1 MSSPPPEAGASQ
13 RIVGLYEDNAAAWD
27 RMRGRDLSEKPWLD
41 RFRACLP
48 PGGTLLDLGCGMG
61 EPIARY
67 FIENGFQVTRCDTSS
82 SLIEM
87 CRNRFLSHEWI
98 VGDMRTL
105 DLQQCFDGVIVWHSS
120 FHLTPDD
127 QRSLVPRLAAHTRS
141 GGYLMFTSG
150 HDEGVRIGEW
160 QGEPLYHASLAPEEY
175 RALLEANKFAV
186 VESRLRDPECG
197 DATVWL
203 AQMRPA
209 SGLDGSA

>member
-1 MSSPPPEAGASQ
+1 
-13 RIVGLYEDNAAAWD
+13 
-27 RMRGRDLSEKPWLD
+27 MRGRDLFEKPWLD
-41 RFRACLP
+41 RFLAFLP

-67 FIENGFQVTRCDTSS
+67 FIENGFQVTGCDSSS
-82 SLIEM
+82 SLIKM
-87 CRNRFLSHEWI
+87 CRRRFPEHHWI
-98 VGDMRTL
+98 VSDMRAL
-105 DLQQCFDGVIVWHSS
+105 DLQQRFDGVIVWHSS
-120 FHLTPDD
+120 FHLAPDD
-127 QRSLVPRLAAHTRS
+127 QRSLFPRLAKYTRS

-150 HDEGVRIGEW
+150 HDEGVGIGEW

-175 RALLEANKFAV
+175 RALLDANGFAV

-203 AQMRPA
+203 AQMSPA